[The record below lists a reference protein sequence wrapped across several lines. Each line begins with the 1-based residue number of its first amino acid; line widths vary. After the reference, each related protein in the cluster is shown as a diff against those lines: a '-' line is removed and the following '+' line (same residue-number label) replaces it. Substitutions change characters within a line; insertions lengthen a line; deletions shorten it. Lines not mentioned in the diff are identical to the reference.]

1 MSRPLL
7 EVADLVRSAGA
18 AFIGRNRSL
27 DPLDPYQ
34 GPARHRALSH
44 RRTRR
49 SHR

>member
-18 AFIGRNRSL
+18 AFIGRNRNWIRWTHIKVL
-27 DPLDPYQ
+27 L
-34 GPARHRALSH
+34 RHRALSH